1 MQTSI
6 WTHKLQRI
14 WKPFYLPGL
23 LIISFLLLNQSPS
36 EAYIAK
42 RYSVERIVKESSNI
56 LFGTVSEVNTKRRT
70 AKVKVEKYLKGN
82 AEFDEIRIRLDVYKG
97 EVDHRD
103 EAMRLMKLDAPIIVF
118 YLKEGGRIDSLAH
131 VSGKWFQTQTT
142 RQGGN
147 WGWWLFTHTEKYL
160 NRDEISRRDSTVDF
174 QRELDA
180 MLGKDAMLDKD
191 AVQVH
196 FLRTD
201 SYKAEYRAIF
211 GINSIG
217 KHWIAY
223 NGTTKSDLPGL
234 SKADILWLG
243 FRTLSRDG
251 KYRLNNKQETRIKEF
266 VKNGGVAIV
275 SGQDSDDG
283 RPCPTGWLP
292 ESINGIESAARSD
305 FQATANAGELFNV
318 PNRIR
323 SGNLSLDDSW
333 TGANGNYQ
341 VLATTNNGKE
351 IAIAKR
357 NYGKGMYLIT
367 SLRNDTEMRVS
378 KNRQM
383 LENLVHFAVDFLE
396 ANSRQPSAVSQNSQQ
411 PSETVSRRE
420 PENLLTEN
428 RRSPKAILVLK
439 TDAYASEPRTIAR
452 LEAITGSDVV
462 YQETTNGNLPTLSNA
477 DILWL
482 GFRTLSRDGKYRLN
496 NSQEARIKEF
506 VKNGGVAIVSGQ
518 DSDDG
523 RPCQTGWL
531 PEPLNGVESTQR
543 NDFQPTSAAG
553 DLFNTPH
560 RVRSGQ
566 LALDD
571 SWSGWNQNYQVLAT
585 TNDGKEIVVAKLK
598 YGKGMYLITNLRNS
612 REGEVSKNRP
622 MLENLVHFAVDFL
635 ADSK

>member
-1 MQTSI
+1 MQRSI
-6 WTHKLQRI
+6 WINKLQCI
-14 WKPFYLPGL
+14 WRPFYFLGL
-23 LIISFLLLNQSPS
+23 LTTGFLLLYQPVS

-42 RYSVERIVKESSNI
+42 RYSVQRIVKESSNI
-56 LFGTVSEVNTKRRT
+56 LFGTVSEVNTSRRT
-70 AKVKVEKYLKGN
+70 AKVKVEKYLKGK

-103 EAMRLMKLDAPIIVF
+103 EAMRLMKVNRPIIIF
-118 YLKEGGRIDSLAH
+118 YLREGGRIDSLSH
-131 VSGKWFQTQTT
+131 INGKWFQTQTT
-142 RQGGN
+142 RQN
-147 WGWWLFTHTEKYL
+147 NKWGWWLFTHTEKYL
-160 NRDEISRRDSTVDF
+160 NRDEVSRRDSTVDF
-174 QRELDA
+174 QKELSAMFGTIDENTVRTREVPTSGADT
-180 MLGKDAMLDKD
+180 
-191 AVQVH
+191 VQLH

-201 SYKAEYRAIF
+201 SYKAEYPTISSLK
-211 GINSIG
+211 SIG
-217 KHWIAY
+217 GHSVGY
-223 NGTTKSDLPGL
+223 SGTTSRDLPGL
-234 SKADILWLG
+234 GNADILWLG

-251 KYRLNNKQETRIKEF
+251 KYWLNSHQEARIKAF
-266 VKNGGVAIV
+266 VKNGGVVIV

-292 ESINGIESAARSD
+292 ESIKGVESAARSD
-305 FQATANAGELFNV
+305 FRATAEAGELFDV

-323 SGNLSLDDSW
+323 SGSLSLDDSW
-333 TGANGNYQ
+333 TGANRNYQ
-341 VLATTNNGKE
+341 VLATTNDGKE

-367 SLRNDTEMRVS
+367 NLRNDTEMRVS

-383 LENLVHFAVDFLE
+383 LENLVHFAVDFLKE
-396 ANSRQPSAVSQNSQQ
+396 S
-411 PSETVSRRE
+411 
-420 PENLLTEN
+420 N
-428 RRSPKAILVLK
+428 RLLVLK

-452 LEAITGSDVV
+452 LDAITGSDVV
-462 YQETTNGNLPTLSNA
+462 YQETSNHNLPTLGNA

-496 NSQEARIKEF
+496 SHQEARIKAF

-518 DSDDG
+518 DSDEG
-523 RPCQTGWL
+523 RPCKTGWL

-553 DLFNTPH
+553 DLFNAPH

-612 REGEVSKNRP
+612 REAEVSKNRP

-635 ADSK
+635 ADGK

>member
-1 MQTSI
+1 MQKSV

-14 WKPFYLPGL
+14 WNPFYFLGL
-23 LIISFLLLNQSPS
+23 LIIGFLVLNQSSS

-42 RYSVERIVKESSNI
+42 RYSVKKIANESSNI

-70 AKVKVEKYLKGN
+70 AKIRVEKYLKGN
-82 AEFDEIRIRLDVYKG
+82 AEFSEIRIRLDVYKG
-97 EVDHRD
+97 EKDHRD
-103 EAMRLMKLDAPIIVF
+103 EAMRLLKQDDPVIVF
-118 YLKEGGRIDSLAH
+118 YLKEGGRIDSLVHA
-131 VSGKWFQTQTT
+131 SGKWFQTQTT

-160 NRDEISRRDSTVDF
+160 NRDEVSRRDSTVDF
-174 QRELDA
+174 QNELTAMFGTVGGNTVRTREGTTSGADA
-180 MLGKDAMLDKD
+180 IQL
-191 AVQVH
+191 H

-201 SYKAEYRAIF
+201 SYKEEYPTISS
-211 GINSIG
+211 IKSIG
-217 KHWIAY
+217 GHSVNY
-223 NGTTKSDLPGL
+223 NGTTSRDLPGL
-234 SKADILWLG
+234 SNADILWLG

-251 KYRLNNKQETRIKEF
+251 KYWLNNSQETRIKAF
-266 VKNGGVAIV
+266 VKNGGVVIV

-333 TGANGNYQ
+333 TGANRNYQ
-341 VLATTNNGKE
+341 VLATTNGGKE

-396 ANSRQPSAVSQNSQQ
+396 ES
-411 PSETVSRRE
+411 
-420 PENLLTEN
+420 N
-428 RRSPKAILVLK
+428 RLLVLK
-439 TDAYASEPRTIAR
+439 TDAYESEPRTIAR
-452 LEAITGSDVV
+452 LDAITGSDVV
-462 YQETTNGNLPTLSNA
+462 YQETSNHNLPTLSSA

-482 GFRTLSRDGKYRLN
+482 GFRTLSRDGKYWLN
-496 NSQEARIKEF
+496 NNQEARIKAF

-523 RPCQTGWL
+523 RPCKTGWL
-531 PEPLNGVESTQR
+531 PEPLNGVESAQR

-553 DLFNTPH
+553 DLFNAPH

-585 TNDGKEIVVAKLK
+585 TNDGTEIVVAKLK
-598 YGKGMYLITNLRNS
+598 YGKGMYLITNLCNS
-612 REGEVSKNRP
+612 RETEVSKNRP

-635 ADSK
+635 ANSK